1 MLAMTTLRTLAVAGM
16 TGVLMATA
24 AQAAGD
30 PKKGAQTV
38 VLCQACHSFDKG
50 GDDGIGPNLFG
61 VAGRKPASRPNYS
74 YSAALKAVNFK
85 WTNDKL
91 KAWVM
96 GPARLV
102 PGTKMTFAGL
112 SSPAKA
118 DDVVAYLDTLK

>member
-1 MLAMTTLRTLAVAGM
+1 MQFGMKALSVFLLATAA
-16 TGVLMATA
+16 ASA

-30 PKKGAQTV
+30 AKKGAQLV
-38 VLCQACHSFDKG
+38 VVCQACHSFDKG

-61 VAGRKPASRPNYS
+61 VVGRKPASRPSYS
-74 YSAALKAVNFK
+74 YSAALKAVGFK

-102 PGTKMTFAGL
+102 PGTKMTFAGF
-112 SSPAKA
+112 PDAKA

>member
-1 MLAMTTLRTLAVAGM
+1 MHCGTKCNFALAAMM
-16 TGVLMATA
+16 GVLLATG

-38 VLCQACHSFDKG
+38 VLCQACHTFDKG
-50 GDDGIGPNLFG
+50 GDNGIGPNLFG
-61 VAGRKPASRPNYS
+61 VVGRKPASRPNFS
-74 YSAALKAVNFK
+74 YSAALKAVTFK

-91 KAWVM
+91 KTWVM

-112 SSPAKA
+112 NSAAKA